1 MTKYNTTPEF
11 AKGCTFVI
19 LNDISTAVVNTEAG
33 VKAVKV
39 MENGQIFIIKNGVK
53 YNAQGAVVR

>member
-1 MTKYNTTPEF
+1 M
-11 AKGCTFVI
+11 
-19 LNDISTAVVNTEAG
+19 NTEAG